1 MGRRGG
7 ATTRTGS
14 RDTRTRAERLAIA
27 RADLIEHRV
36 RQLVAAAPP
45 LTEQQ
50 RRRISAILDAAPV
63 DTYAAQRK
71 CTTAEARTHA
81 AELEALSVRRHW
93 WRGTTDTTDPQ

>member
-14 RDTRTRAERLAIA
+14 RDTHTRAERLAIA

-50 RRRISAILDAAPV
+50 RRRIAAIFDAAPV
-63 DTYAAQRK
+63 
-71 CTTAEARTHA
+71 A
-81 AELEALSVRRHW
+81 AESVIATDVLSAAES
-93 WRGTTDTTDPQ
+93 GTTR